1 MSTALTQISIMELL
15 KRKPSKNS
23 RRNSGPPLKKREMD
37 VLITLTSIIGLISK
51 KSKSSQCG
59 NPLNLNQ
66 KMNRSR
72 TKLII
77 RNKFTQSYQS
87 QFQKALEKNLLR
99 ATQHIIEAPIFKE
112 LET

>member
-15 KRKPSKNS
+15 KRKLSKNS
-23 RRNSGPPLKKREMD
+23 RTNSGPSPIKQKME

-51 KSKSSQCG
+51 KSKSSKCG
-59 NPLNLNQ
+59 NLVNLNQ
-66 KMNRSR
+66 RMIRSR

-87 QFQKALEKNLLR
+87 QCLKALGKNLLR
-99 ATQHIIEAPIFKE
+99 AIQHITEALIFKE